1 MLRDIIENFSAAN
14 WKRQSLTV
22 RDIAAKYSEDHWVSD
37 VLGVFAGRKRVLLAT
52 DYVAAIGGIETHVM
66 TIAQL
71 LRDAGCSV
79 EIFGAIE

>member
-1 MLRDIIENFSAAN
+1 MIRDITENFSAAD

-22 RDIAAKYSEDHWVSD
+22 RDIAAKYSEDHWVSE
-37 VLGVFAGRKRVLLAT
+37 VLSVFAGRKRVLLVT
-52 DYVAAIGGIETHVM
+52 DYIAPIGGIETHVM

-79 EIFGAIE
+79 EMF